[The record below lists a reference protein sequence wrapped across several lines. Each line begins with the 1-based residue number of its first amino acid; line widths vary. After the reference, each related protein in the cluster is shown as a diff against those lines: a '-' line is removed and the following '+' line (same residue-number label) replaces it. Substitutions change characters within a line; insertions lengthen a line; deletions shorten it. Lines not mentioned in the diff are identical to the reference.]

1 MSKLEQ
7 LGPYQLEQRPG
18 VFPLGSDTLAL
29 GRFATVRK
37 GWRVCDLGT
46 GSGVLLLL
54 LAAREPQLELF
65 GLDQDPAAAAL
76 AQDNLRHNGLEGQ
89 IWTGSWSQ
97 TPFQPGSFD
106 LVVSNPPY
114 YAPGSGKDGGPA
126 RMEREELDALCRAA
140 ARLLR
145 TGGLPCRFPPS
156 GWLTC
161 WRPCAAGTWSPSGS
175 SCCPTR
181 PQSPPT
187 PCWSRGYAR
196 ASPVCRCCPA
206 RNKTRRFIPCP
217 EPYI

>member
-1 MSKLEQ
+1 MTKIEQ

-97 TPFQPGSFD
+97 TPFPPGSFD

-145 TGGLPCRFPPS
+145 NGGRFALSFPTQRLADLFETMRRWDLEPKRLKLLSHTPTKPPYALLVEGVRQGKPGLQVLPC
-156 GWLTC
+156 L
-161 WRPCAAGTWSPSGS
+161 
-175 SCCPTR
+175 
-181 PQSPPT
+181 
-187 PCWSRGYAR
+187 
-196 ASPVCRCCPA
+196 
-206 RNKTRRFIPCP
+206 
-217 EPYI
+217 E

>member
-1 MSKLEQ
+1 MGKIEQ

-18 VFPLGSDTLAL
+18 VFPLGSDALAL

-54 LAAREPQLELF
+54 LEERQPGLTLF

-76 AQDNLRHNGLEGQ
+76 AQDNLRRSGLEGQ

-97 TPFQPGSFD
+97 APFPPGSFD

-126 RMEREELDALCRAA
+126 RMEREELDTLCRAA

-145 TGGLPCRFPPS
+145 NGGRFALSFPTERMADLFETMRRWDLEPKRMKLLSHTPTKPPYALLAEGVRQGKPGLQVLPC
-156 GWLTC
+156 L
-161 WRPCAAGTWSPSGS
+161 
-175 SCCPTR
+175 
-181 PQSPPT
+181 
-187 PCWSRGYAR
+187 
-196 ASPVCRCCPA
+196 
-206 RNKTRRFIPCP
+206 
-217 EPYI
+217 E

>member
-18 VFPLGSDTLAL
+18 VFPLGGDTLAL

-54 LAAREPQLELF
+54 LAAREPRLELF
-65 GLDQDPAAAAL
+65 GLDQDSAAAAL

-89 IWTGSWSQ
+89 IWAGSWSQ
-97 TPFQPGSFD
+97 VPFPPGSFD

-114 YAPGSGKDGGPA
+114 FAPGSGKDGGPA
-126 RMEREELDALCRAA
+126 RMEREGLDSLCQAA

-145 TGGLPCRFPPS
+145 NGGRFALSFPTERMADLFEAMRRWNLEPKRLKLLSHTPTKPPYALLVEGVRQGRPGLQVLPC
-156 GWLTC
+156 L
-161 WRPCAAGTWSPSGS
+161 
-175 SCCPTR
+175 
-181 PQSPPT
+181 
-187 PCWSRGYAR
+187 
-196 ASPVCRCCPA
+196 
-206 RNKTRRFIPCP
+206 
-217 EPYI
+217 E

>member
-54 LAAREPQLELF
+54 LAARESRLELF

-76 AQDNLRHNGLEGQ
+76 AQDNLRHNDLEGQ

-97 TPFQPGSFD
+97 TPFPPGSFD

-145 TGGLPCRFPPS
+145 NGGRFALSFPTQRMVDLLEAMRRWDLEPKRLKLLSHTPIKPPYALLAEGVRQGKPGLQVLPC
-156 GWLTC
+156 L
-161 WRPCAAGTWSPSGS
+161 
-175 SCCPTR
+175 
-181 PQSPPT
+181 
-187 PCWSRGYAR
+187 
-196 ASPVCRCCPA
+196 
-206 RNKTRRFIPCP
+206 
-217 EPYI
+217 E

>member
-18 VFPLGSDTLAL
+18 VFPLGSDALAL

-65 GLDQDPAAAAL
+65 GLDQDPDAAVL
-76 AQDNLRHNGLEGQ
+76 AQDNLGRNGLEGQ

-97 TPFQPGSFD
+97 APFSPGSFD

-126 RMEREELDALCRAA
+126 RMEREELDTLCRAA
-140 ARLLR
+140 SRLLR
-145 TGGLPCRFPPS
+145 NGGRFALSFPTQRMADLFEAMRRWDLEPKRLKLLSHTPTKPPYALLVEGVRQGKPGLQVLPC
-156 GWLTC
+156 L
-161 WRPCAAGTWSPSGS
+161 
-175 SCCPTR
+175 
-181 PQSPPT
+181 
-187 PCWSRGYAR
+187 
-196 ASPVCRCCPA
+196 
-206 RNKTRRFIPCP
+206 
-217 EPYI
+217 E

>member
-1 MSKLEQ
+1 MGKIEQ

-18 VFPLGSDTLAL
+18 VFPLGSDALAL

-54 LAAREPQLELF
+54 LEERQPGLTLF

-76 AQDNLRHNGLEGQ
+76 AQDNLRRSGLEGQ

-97 TPFQPGSFD
+97 APFQPGSFD

-126 RMEREELDALCRAA
+126 RMEREELDTLCRAA

-145 TGGLPCRFPPS
+145 NGGRFALSFPTERMADLFESMRRWDLEPKRLKLLSHNPTKPPYALLAEGVRQGRPGLQVLPC
-156 GWLTC
+156 L
-161 WRPCAAGTWSPSGS
+161 
-175 SCCPTR
+175 
-181 PQSPPT
+181 
-187 PCWSRGYAR
+187 
-196 ASPVCRCCPA
+196 
-206 RNKTRRFIPCP
+206 
-217 EPYI
+217 E

>member
-1 MSKLEQ
+1 MSKFEQ

-54 LAAREPQLELF
+54 LAARESQLELF

-76 AQDNLRHNGLEGQ
+76 AQDNLRHNNLEGE
-89 IWTGSWSQ
+89 IWTESWSQ
-97 TPFQPGSFD
+97 TPFPPGSFD

-114 YAPGSGKDGGPA
+114 YAPGSGKDGGLA

-145 TGGLPCRFPPS
+145 NGGRFALSFPTQRMVDLLEAMRRWDLEPKRLKLLSHTPTKPPYALLAEGVRQGRPGLQVLPC
-156 GWLTC
+156 L
-161 WRPCAAGTWSPSGS
+161 
-175 SCCPTR
+175 
-181 PQSPPT
+181 
-187 PCWSRGYAR
+187 
-196 ASPVCRCCPA
+196 
-206 RNKTRRFIPCP
+206 
-217 EPYI
+217 E

>member
-1 MSKLEQ
+1 MSKIEQ

-18 VFPLGSDTLAL
+18 VFPRGSDTLAL

-76 AQDNLRHNGLEGQ
+76 AQDNLRHNGLEGE

-97 TPFQPGSFD
+97 TPFPPGSFD

-145 TGGLPCRFPPS
+145 NGGRFALSFPTQRLADLFETMRRWDLEPKRLKLLSHTPTKPPYALLAEGIRQGKPGLQVLPC
-156 GWLTC
+156 L
-161 WRPCAAGTWSPSGS
+161 
-175 SCCPTR
+175 
-181 PQSPPT
+181 
-187 PCWSRGYAR
+187 
-196 ASPVCRCCPA
+196 
-206 RNKTRRFIPCP
+206 
-217 EPYI
+217 E

>member
-1 MSKLEQ
+1 MTKIEQ

-18 VFPLGSDTLAL
+18 VFPLGSDALAL

-65 GLDQDPAAAAL
+65 GLDQDQAAAAL
-76 AQDNLRHNGLEGQ
+76 AQDNLRRNGLEGQ

-97 TPFQPGSFD
+97 APFSPGSFD

-126 RMEREELDALCRAA
+126 RMEREELDTLCRAA
-140 ARLLR
+140 SRLLR
-145 TGGLPCRFPPS
+145 NGGRFALSFPTQRMADLFETMRRWDLEPKRLKLLSHTPTKPPYALLVEGVRQGKPGLQVLPC
-156 GWLTC
+156 L
-161 WRPCAAGTWSPSGS
+161 
-175 SCCPTR
+175 
-181 PQSPPT
+181 
-187 PCWSRGYAR
+187 
-196 ASPVCRCCPA
+196 
-206 RNKTRRFIPCP
+206 
-217 EPYI
+217 E

>member
-1 MSKLEQ
+1 MSKFEQ

-54 LAAREPQLELF
+54 LAARESQLELF
-65 GLDQDPAAAAL
+65 GLDQNPEAVAL
-76 AQDNLRHNGLEGQ
+76 AQDNLGHNNLEGE

-97 TPFQPGSFD
+97 TPFPPGSFD

-145 TGGLPCRFPPS
+145 NGGRFALSFPTQRMVDLLEAMRRWDLEPKRLKLLSHTPTKPPYALLAEGVRQGRPGLQVLPC
-156 GWLTC
+156 L
-161 WRPCAAGTWSPSGS
+161 
-175 SCCPTR
+175 
-181 PQSPPT
+181 
-187 PCWSRGYAR
+187 
-196 ASPVCRCCPA
+196 
-206 RNKTRRFIPCP
+206 
-217 EPYI
+217 E

>member
-7 LGPYQLEQRPG
+7 LGPYQMEQRPG
-18 VFPLGSDTLAL
+18 VFPLGSDALAL

-65 GLDQDPAAAAL
+65 GLDQDQAAAAL
-76 AQDNLRHNGLEGQ
+76 AQDNLGRNGLEGQ

-97 TPFQPGSFD
+97 APFSPGSFD

-126 RMEREELDALCRAA
+126 RMEREELDTLCRAA
-140 ARLLR
+140 SRLLR
-145 TGGLPCRFPPS
+145 NGGRFALSFPTQRMADLLEVMRRWDLEPKRLKLLSHTPTKPPYALLVEGVRQGKPGLQVLPC
-156 GWLTC
+156 L
-161 WRPCAAGTWSPSGS
+161 
-175 SCCPTR
+175 
-181 PQSPPT
+181 
-187 PCWSRGYAR
+187 
-196 ASPVCRCCPA
+196 
-206 RNKTRRFIPCP
+206 
-217 EPYI
+217 E

>member
-1 MSKLEQ
+1 MTKIEQ

-18 VFPLGSDTLAL
+18 VFPLGSDALAL

-65 GLDQDPAAAAL
+65 GLDQDPDAAVL
-76 AQDNLRHNGLEGQ
+76 AQDNLGRNGLEGQ

-97 TPFQPGSFD
+97 APFSPGSFD

-126 RMEREELDALCRAA
+126 RMEREELDTLCRAA
-140 ARLLR
+140 SRLLR
-145 TGGLPCRFPPS
+145 NGGRFALSFPTQRMADLLEVMRRWDLEPKRLKLLSHTPTKPPYALLVEGVRQGKPGLQVLPC
-156 GWLTC
+156 L
-161 WRPCAAGTWSPSGS
+161 
-175 SCCPTR
+175 
-181 PQSPPT
+181 
-187 PCWSRGYAR
+187 
-196 ASPVCRCCPA
+196 
-206 RNKTRRFIPCP
+206 
-217 EPYI
+217 E

>member
-1 MSKLEQ
+1 MSKFEQ

-54 LAAREPQLELF
+54 LAARESQLELF

-76 AQDNLRHNGLEGQ
+76 AQDNLRHNNLEGE

-97 TPFQPGSFD
+97 TPFPPGSFD

-114 YAPGSGKDGGPA
+114 YALGSGKDGGPA

-145 TGGLPCRFPPS
+145 NGGRFALSFPTQRMVELFETMRRWDLEPKRLKLLSHTPTKPPYALLAEGVRQGRPGLQVLPC
-156 GWLTC
+156 L
-161 WRPCAAGTWSPSGS
+161 
-175 SCCPTR
+175 
-181 PQSPPT
+181 
-187 PCWSRGYAR
+187 
-196 ASPVCRCCPA
+196 
-206 RNKTRRFIPCP
+206 
-217 EPYI
+217 E

>member
-1 MSKLEQ
+1 MSKFEQ

-54 LAAREPQLELF
+54 LAARESQLELF

-76 AQDNLRHNGLEGQ
+76 AQDNLRHNNLEGE

-97 TPFQPGSFD
+97 TPFPPGSFD

-145 TGGLPCRFPPS
+145 NGGRFALSFPTQRMVNLLEAMRRWDLEPKRLKLLSHTPTKPPYALLAEGVRQGRPGLQVLPC
-156 GWLTC
+156 L
-161 WRPCAAGTWSPSGS
+161 
-175 SCCPTR
+175 
-181 PQSPPT
+181 
-187 PCWSRGYAR
+187 
-196 ASPVCRCCPA
+196 
-206 RNKTRRFIPCP
+206 
-217 EPYI
+217 E

>member
-1 MSKLEQ
+1 MSKFEQ

-18 VFPLGSDTLAL
+18 VFPLGSDALAL

-54 LAAREPQLELF
+54 LAARESQLELF

-76 AQDNLRHNGLEGQ
+76 AQDNLRHNNLEGE

-97 TPFQPGSFD
+97 TPFPPGSFD

-145 TGGLPCRFPPS
+145 NGGRFALSFPTRRMVDLLEAMRRWDLEPKRLKLLSHTPTKPPYALLAEGVRQGRPGLQVLPC
-156 GWLTC
+156 L
-161 WRPCAAGTWSPSGS
+161 
-175 SCCPTR
+175 
-181 PQSPPT
+181 
-187 PCWSRGYAR
+187 
-196 ASPVCRCCPA
+196 
-206 RNKTRRFIPCP
+206 
-217 EPYI
+217 E

>member
-1 MSKLEQ
+1 MSKFEQ

-54 LAAREPQLELF
+54 LAARESQLELF
-65 GLDQDPAAAAL
+65 GLDQNPEAVAL
-76 AQDNLRHNGLEGQ
+76 AQDNLRHNNLEGE

-97 TPFQPGSFD
+97 TPFPPGSFD

-114 YAPGSGKDGGPA
+114 YALGSGKDGGPA

-145 TGGLPCRFPPS
+145 NGGRFALSFPTQRMVDLLEAMRRWDLEPKRLKLLSHTPTKPPYALLAEGVRQGRPGLQVLPC
-156 GWLTC
+156 L
-161 WRPCAAGTWSPSGS
+161 
-175 SCCPTR
+175 
-181 PQSPPT
+181 
-187 PCWSRGYAR
+187 
-196 ASPVCRCCPA
+196 
-206 RNKTRRFIPCP
+206 
-217 EPYI
+217 E

>member
-1 MSKLEQ
+1 MGKIEL

-18 VFPLGSDTLAL
+18 VFPLGSDALAL

-54 LAAREPQLELF
+54 LEERQPGLTLF

-76 AQDNLRHNGLEGQ
+76 AAENLERNGLEGT

-97 TPFQPGSFD
+97 VPFLPGSFD

-126 RMEREELDALCRAA
+126 RMEREGLDDLCRAA

-145 TGGLPCRFPPS
+145 NGGRFALSFPTERMADLFETMRRWDLEPKRLKLLSHTPTKPPYALLAEGVRQGRPGLQVLPC
-156 GWLTC
+156 
-161 WRPCAAGTWSPSGS
+161 
-175 SCCPTR
+175 
-181 PQSPPT
+181 Q
-187 PCWSRGYAR
+187 
-196 ASPVCRCCPA
+196 
-206 RNKTRRFIPCP
+206 
-217 EPYI
+217 E

>member
-1 MSKLEQ
+1 MSKFEQ

-54 LAAREPQLELF
+54 LAARESQLELF

-76 AQDNLRHNGLEGQ
+76 AQDNLRHNNLEGE

-97 TPFQPGSFD
+97 TPFPPGSFD

-140 ARLLR
+140 AWLLR
-145 TGGLPCRFPPS
+145 NGGRFSLSFPTQRMVDLLEAMRRWDLEPKRLKLLSHTPTKPPYALLAEGVRQGRPGLQVLPC
-156 GWLTC
+156 L
-161 WRPCAAGTWSPSGS
+161 
-175 SCCPTR
+175 
-181 PQSPPT
+181 
-187 PCWSRGYAR
+187 
-196 ASPVCRCCPA
+196 
-206 RNKTRRFIPCP
+206 
-217 EPYI
+217 E

>member
-7 LGPYQLEQRPG
+7 LGPYQLEQRPE

-54 LAAREPQLELF
+54 LAARESQLELF

-76 AQDNLRHNGLEGQ
+76 AQDNLRHNDLEGQ

-97 TPFQPGSFD
+97 TPFPPGSFD

-145 TGGLPCRFPPS
+145 NGGRFALSFPTQRMVDLLEAMRRWDLEPKRLKLLSHTPTKPPYALLVEGVRQGKSGLQVLPC
-156 GWLTC
+156 L
-161 WRPCAAGTWSPSGS
+161 
-175 SCCPTR
+175 
-181 PQSPPT
+181 
-187 PCWSRGYAR
+187 
-196 ASPVCRCCPA
+196 
-206 RNKTRRFIPCP
+206 
-217 EPYI
+217 E

>member
-76 AQDNLRHNGLEGQ
+76 AQDNLRRNGLEGK

-97 TPFQPGSFD
+97 TPFTPGSFD

-145 TGGLPCRFPPS
+145 NGGRFALSFPTQRMVDLLETMRRWDLEPKRLKLLSHTPTKPPYALLVE
-156 GWLTC
+156 GVRQGKPGLQVL
-161 WRPCAAGTWSPSGS
+161 
-175 SCCPTR
+175 SCL
-181 PQSPPT
+181 
-187 PCWSRGYAR
+187 
-196 ASPVCRCCPA
+196 
-206 RNKTRRFIPCP
+206 
-217 EPYI
+217 E

>member
-1 MSKLEQ
+1 MGKIEQ
-7 LGPYQLEQRPG
+7 LGPHQLEQRPG

-54 LAAREPQLELF
+54 LAARESQLELF

-76 AQDNLRHNGLEGQ
+76 AQDNLRHNDLEGQ

-97 TPFQPGSFD
+97 TPFPPGSFD

-114 YAPGSGKDGGPA
+114 YVPGSGKDGGPA
-126 RMEREELDALCRAA
+126 RMEREELGALCRAA

-145 TGGLPCRFPPS
+145 NGGRFALSFPTQRLADLFETMRRWDLEPKRLKLLSHTPTKPPYALLAEGVRQGKPGLQVLPC
-156 GWLTC
+156 L
-161 WRPCAAGTWSPSGS
+161 
-175 SCCPTR
+175 
-181 PQSPPT
+181 
-187 PCWSRGYAR
+187 
-196 ASPVCRCCPA
+196 
-206 RNKTRRFIPCP
+206 
-217 EPYI
+217 E

>member
-65 GLDQDPAAAAL
+65 GLDQDPTAAAL

-145 TGGLPCRFPPS
+145 NGGRFALSFPTQRMVDLLEAMRRWDLEPKRLKLLSHTPTKPPYALLVEGVRQGKPGLQVLPC
-156 GWLTC
+156 
-161 WRPCAAGTWSPSGS
+161 
-175 SCCPTR
+175 
-181 PQSPPT
+181 Q
-187 PCWSRGYAR
+187 
-196 ASPVCRCCPA
+196 
-206 RNKTRRFIPCP
+206 
-217 EPYI
+217 E

>member
-18 VFPLGSDTLAL
+18 VFPLGSDALAL

-65 GLDQDPAAAAL
+65 GLDQDPDAAVL
-76 AQDNLRHNGLEGQ
+76 AQDNLGRNGLEGQ

-97 TPFQPGSFD
+97 APFSPGSFD

-126 RMEREELDALCRAA
+126 RMEREELDTLCRAA
-140 ARLLR
+140 SRLLR
-145 TGGLPCRFPPS
+145 NGGRFALSFPTQRMADLLEVMRRWDLEPKRLKLLSHTPTKPPYALLVEGVRQGKPGLQVLPC
-156 GWLTC
+156 L
-161 WRPCAAGTWSPSGS
+161 
-175 SCCPTR
+175 
-181 PQSPPT
+181 
-187 PCWSRGYAR
+187 
-196 ASPVCRCCPA
+196 
-206 RNKTRRFIPCP
+206 
-217 EPYI
+217 E

>member
-18 VFPLGSDTLAL
+18 VFPLGSDALAL

-54 LAAREPQLELF
+54 LAGREPQLELF

-76 AQDNLRHNGLEGQ
+76 AQDNLRHNGLEGE

-97 TPFQPGSFD
+97 APFPPGSFD

-145 TGGLPCRFPPS
+145 NGGRFALSFPTQRLADLFETMRRWDLEPKRMKLLSHTPTKPPYALLAEGVRQGKPGLQVLPC
-156 GWLTC
+156 L
-161 WRPCAAGTWSPSGS
+161 
-175 SCCPTR
+175 
-181 PQSPPT
+181 
-187 PCWSRGYAR
+187 
-196 ASPVCRCCPA
+196 
-206 RNKTRRFIPCP
+206 
-217 EPYI
+217 E

>member
-1 MSKLEQ
+1 MTKIEQ

-18 VFPLGSDTLAL
+18 VFPLGSDALAL

-54 LAAREPQLELF
+54 LAARESQLELF

-76 AQDNLRHNGLEGQ
+76 AQDNLRHNNLEGE

-97 TPFQPGSFD
+97 TPFPPGSFD

-145 TGGLPCRFPPS
+145 NGGRFALSFPTQRMVDLLEAMRRWDLEPKRLKLLSHTPTKPPYALLAEGVRQGRPGLQVLPC
-156 GWLTC
+156 L
-161 WRPCAAGTWSPSGS
+161 
-175 SCCPTR
+175 
-181 PQSPPT
+181 
-187 PCWSRGYAR
+187 
-196 ASPVCRCCPA
+196 
-206 RNKTRRFIPCP
+206 
-217 EPYI
+217 E